1 MNRDELIQLSEEG
14 KIKYKKKFLKEADDE
29 TIEKIS
35 NEYVKKQLDATNEQL
50 ADIIVG
56 KFSDLLK
63 QTNMVDKECKLK
75 EELSENKMFKSD
87 LKGFVGCV
95 TPYLPYI
102 GLISGLLTVG
112 GYVVYKKYNTPEE
125 DEVQPQAPK
134 EDEAQPKEDEVQP
147 EEDEVQPEEDEVQPK
162 DEKPA
167 KARKPSA
174 PRKPRAPRT
183 ARKPR
188 APKDAQPPEE

>member
-63 QTNMVDKECKLK
+63 QTNVVDKECKLIK
-75 EELSENKMFKSD
+75 ELSENKMFRND
-87 LKGFVGCV
+87 LKSFVGCV

-112 GYVVYKKYNTPEE
+112 GYVVYKKYNTPEDTRSDTQNAKQRDSE
-125 DEVQPQAPK
+125 
-134 EDEAQPKEDEVQP
+134 EDEVQP
-147 EEDEVQPEEDEVQPK
+147 EVPKEPEEDEVQPK
-162 DEKPA
+162 
-167 KARKPSA
+167 A
-174 PRKPRAPRT
+174 PKVRKPRAPRT

-188 APKDAQPPEE
+188 ASKESEETEE

>member
-56 KFSDLLK
+56 KISDMLK
-63 QTNMVDKECKLK
+63 QTEMVDKKCKLK
-75 EELSENKMFKSD
+75 EELSENKMLKSD
-87 LKGFVGCV
+87 VKGFVGCV

-102 GLISGLLTVG
+102 GIISGLLTVG
-112 GYVVYKKYNTPEE
+112 GYVFYKKYNTPEDTEETRSDTRNAKQRNSEGCEETVEEPE
-125 DEVQPQAPK
+125 DS
-134 EDEAQPKEDEVQP
+134 
-147 EEDEVQPEEDEVQPK
+147 EEDEVQPEPQKETKV
-162 DEKPA
+162 
-167 KARKPSA
+167 
-174 PRKPRAPRT
+174 RKPRATRT

-188 APKDAQPPEE
+188 ASKE